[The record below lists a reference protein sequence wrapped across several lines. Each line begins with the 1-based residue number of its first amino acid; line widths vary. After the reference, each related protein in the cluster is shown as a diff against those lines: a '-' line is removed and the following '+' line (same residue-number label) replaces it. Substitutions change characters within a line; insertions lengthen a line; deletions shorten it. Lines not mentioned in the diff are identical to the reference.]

1 MRSES
6 AAEFRRRRAVE
17 LMLRGER
24 KTVISRV
31 LGVDVRSLTIWMR
44 KVEAGESLK
53 IKPGAGRPRR
63 LSDAQLA
70 ELREL
75 LTQGATSHGW
85 DNNLWTT
92 LRVRELIR
100 RHFAIEFCR
109 SHVWHILTDYLGW
122 SAIRPAQQS
131 AKRDEAEITRWKT
144 EEFARIERQAKE
156 RKAYLVFV
164 DESGF
169 MMTPTIRRTFAPRG
183 STPVNKICDPHG
195 RVSVV
200 GAITISPART
210 FLGFRYQ
217 MLGDNVNFRGPS
229 IIEFLKQL
237 RNQLCGP
244 ISIVWDQIIIHS
256 SGVVLDYLRTVPE
269 TVTEFFPPYSPELNP
284 VDRAWFYL
292 KYDRL
297 PNYAPTTIARLRSTV
312 ESEIKRLQHQ
322 PDLLR
327 SFIRQSEV
335 PLSL

>member
-1 MRSES
+1 MNRRRGCLMRSES
-6 AAEFRRRRAVE
+6 AAEFQRRRAVE

-31 LGVDVRSLTIWMR
+31 LGVDVRSLTMWMR

-100 RHFAIEFCR
+100 RHFAIELCR

-144 EEFARIERQAKE
+144 EEFALDRTAGEGAEGLPGVCRRIRVHDDPNHKTHVCTTWQHA
-156 RKAYLVFV
+156 RKQDLRSAWSCVRRWCNNHQ
-164 DESGF
+164 SGADF
-169 MMTPTIRRTFAPRG
+169 SRPPLSDVRG
-183 STPVNKICDPHG
+183 QRELSRPKHH
-195 RVSVV
+195 RVSEAASESAMWTDKHCV
-200 GAITISPART
+200 GPDHHP
-210 FLGFRYQ
+210 LFR
-217 MLGDNVNFRGPS
+217 R
-229 IIEFLKQL
+229 
-237 RNQLCGP
+237 
-244 ISIVWDQIIIHS
+244 
-256 SGVVLDYLRTVPE
+256 
-269 TVTEFFPPYSPELNP
+269 
-284 VDRAWFYL
+284 RA
-292 KYDRL
+292 
-297 PNYAPTTIARLRSTV
+297 
-312 ESEIKRLQHQ
+312 
-322 PDLLR
+322 
-327 SFIRQSEV
+327 
-335 PLSL
+335 